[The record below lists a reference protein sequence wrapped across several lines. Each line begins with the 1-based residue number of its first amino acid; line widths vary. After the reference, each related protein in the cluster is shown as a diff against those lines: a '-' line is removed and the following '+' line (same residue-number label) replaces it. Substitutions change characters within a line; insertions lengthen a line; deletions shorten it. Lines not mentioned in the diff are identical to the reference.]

1 MSVELLAPC
10 GSYESFLAAVNA
22 GADAVYLAG
31 NKYGARAYAENFDQE
46 KLCYVIMQAHARK
59 VKVYLTVNTLVKDA
73 EFEDLYDYLFPIVNA
88 GLDGI
93 IIQDLGV
100 FEYLKREFVD
110 KDFPELEL
118 HASTQMTITSKYGAA
133 FMKAQ
138 GCKRI
143 VPARELSLQ
152 EIQDIKESVDIEI
165 ETFIHGAM
173 CYCYSGQCLMSS
185 FIGGRSGNRGRC
197 AQPCRLIYTTE
208 NEEGYYLSLK
218 DMNTLQFLPQLMEV
232 GINSFKIEGRMK
244 KPEYVAGVVSIYRK
258 YIDAY
263 LRDAENFRIDKKDL
277 ELLHNLYIRSETSEG
292 YYKKHNGRDMITLSK
307 PGYNGTD
314 DKITES
320 LRQTYVKELEPI
332 SVKMSI
338 TCHVGQ
344 PLSGSILTQNG
355 AFAYAENIVIEA
367 SQKRAATKDDIEKQ
381 MKKLGNT
388 PFVLEYIETDLG
400 ENCFLPVKA
409 LNDLRRELV
418 HKLVKAIYGKEHAI
432 CNTEE
437 NGSEIEEN
445 SFVPADRK
453 DFVCEKQTLF
463 QEILSVSVS
472 TMEQLNAVIGLKET
486 VTGCILVDSDLLVDE
501 YKAVCKKI
509 EDAEWG
515 WGIKLPNV
523 LRLRD
528 ADFLDKLQKMIAQL
542 KPQVIYVSTLDGLGY
557 LKQIGYSGQTAGEA
571 SLYTWNRYAY
581 DLYTRDVQILT
592 IPTELNSNEIRSLCE
607 KVTCVEQLEMSVYER
622 VTLMTTANCIKCTK
636 DKCDHNR
643 LNRTTLKD
651 RMGNVFPVYTNC
663 NHCYNKIY
671 NYLPTSLYD
680 SMWMLREDGIKRYRV
695 DFTIEDEEETVN
707 VLKTYAGLLSSE
719 NWKQKSPKQ
728 GNFTRG
734 HIKRGV
740 E

>member
-31 NKYGARAYAENFDQE
+31 NKYGARAYAENFDTE
-46 KLCYVIMQAHARK
+46 KLCFVIMQAHARK

-73 EFEDLYDYLFPIVNA
+73 ELDELYEYLFPLVSA
-88 GLDGI
+88 GLDGV

-100 FEYLKREFVD
+100 FKYLKQEFVD
-110 KDFPELEL
+110 KEFPKLEL
-118 HASTQMTITSKYGAA
+118 HASTQMTITSKYGASY
-133 FMKAQ
+133 MKDH

-143 VPARELSLQ
+143 VPARELSLK
-152 EIQDIKESVDIEI
+152 EIEEIKREVAIEI

-197 AQPCRLIYTTE
+197 AQPCRLPYTTE
-208 NEEGYYLSLK
+208 KDEGYYLSLK
-218 DMNTLQFLPQLMEV
+218 DMNTLQFLPQLIEA
-232 GINSFKIEGRMK
+232 GIDSFKIEGRMK

-263 LRDAENFRIDKKDL
+263 LKDAANFRIDKKDL

-314 DKITES
+314 DKITDS

-332 SVKMSI
+332 KVKMEI

-344 PLSGSILTQNG
+344 PLFGRITTNDG
-355 AFAYAENIVIEA
+355 IVACAENMVVEA
-367 SQKRAATKDDIEKQ
+367 SQKRAATHEDIEKQ

-388 PFVLEYIETDLG
+388 PFVLSDIKTNLG
-400 ENCFLPVKA
+400 NNCFLPVKA

-418 HKLVKAIYGKEHAI
+418 QNLVRELYYDKNNDFDAKKSGSVIEKRMDSVR
-432 CNTEE
+432 E
-437 NGSEIEEN
+437 NQVLS
-445 SFVPADRK
+445 
-453 DFVCEKQTLF
+453 

-472 TMEQLNAVIGLKET
+472 TMEQLNAVIRLKES
-486 VTGCILVDSDLLVDE
+486 VTGNIIIDSDLFVDKYE
-501 YKAVCKKI
+501 EVCKKI
-509 EDAEWG
+509 ADVNGNWG
-515 WGIKLPNV
+515 MKLPTI

-528 ADFLDKLQKMIAQL
+528 TEFLDRLGEMIVQL
-542 KPQVIYVSTLDGLGY
+542 NPGIIYVSTIDGLGY
-557 LKQIGYSGQTAGEA
+557 LKQTGYKGQIAGEA

-581 DLYTRDVQILT
+581 DFYTEDMNVLSV
-592 IPTELNSNEIRSLCE
+592 PTELNSNEIRLLCE
-607 KVTCVEQLEMSVYER
+607 NVTDVEKLEISVYER
-622 VTLMTTANCIKCTK
+622 VALMTTANCIKATK
-636 DKCDHNR
+636 GNCDRNR
-643 LNRTTLKD
+643 ANLTTLKD

-680 SMWMLREDGIKRYRV
+680 SMWMLREDGIKRYRL
-695 DFTIEDEEETVN
+695 DFAMEDEPETTE

-719 NWKQKSPKQ
+719 NWKQKSSYK
-728 GNFTRG
+728 GAFTRG